1 MLSFAGKFNRKYVLR
16 IETGDNSF
24 VEITD
29 PITLEFTV
37 TRTNLGST
45 NTATFVIYNLSNDT
59 RFDIFKDV
67 YDVQTQRS
75 IQLFAG
81 YADGKKLVL
90 PRVFNGN
97 IKRAY
102 SHRQMTDVRTEIEAF
117 DGQISMLGNVSMPIP
132 AGVASIDIVKEI
144 VKALPAIE
152 TSTIGKKFLDK
163 TTRSSAVMGNP
174 VQLLNQLTNNG
185 FYIDS
190 QSAYA
195 LSRDEVLMGD
205 VRTINYKNGL
215 LGTPKKMETYV
226 ELEMLFEPRIKPS
239 QYVTLESETNSRL
252 NGLYKVTGITHRGV
266 ISGAV
271 GGDCRTVLTMEDLQ
285 NYTIVRDNA
294 TDEWKVVQQ

>member
-1 MLSFAGKFNRKYVLR
+1 MRSFAGKFNRKFVLR
-16 IETGDNSF
+16 IETSEDTF
-24 VEITD
+24 VEIKD
-29 PITLEFTV
+29 PITLEFTI
-37 TRTNLGST
+37 TRTNLASS

-67 YDVQTQRS
+67 YDLTTQRAV
-75 IQLFAG
+75 QLFAG
-81 YADGKKLVL
+81 YADGNKLVL
-90 PRVFNGN
+90 PRAFNGN

-117 DGQISMLGNVSMPIP
+117 DGQISMQGNVSMPIP
-132 AGVASIDIVKEI
+132 AGAVSIDVVKEI
-144 VKALPAIE
+144 IKALPSIE

-174 VQLLNQLTNNG
+174 IQLLNQLTNNG

-195 LSRDEVLMGD
+195 MSKDEVLLGD

-215 LGTPKKMETYV
+215 LGTPKKMETMV
-226 ELEMLFEPRIKPS
+226 ELEMLFEPRMKPS
-239 QYVTLESETNSRL
+239 QLVTLESETNTRL

-271 GGDCRTVLTMEDLQ
+271 GGDCRTVLTMEDIRD
-285 NYTIVRDNA
+285 YTIIRDNA
-294 TDEWKVVQQ
+294 TDEWKVVQ